1 MAFYVVYI
9 REAHPSDGWQ
19 MASNVREQ
27 VVFRAP
33 KSLGERDEVA
43 GACVRRLAI
52 EIPALIDDVDDAVEA
67 AYTGWPDRLYVIGR
81 DGRVVYKSAP
91 GPYGFDPSGV
101 AATLKRLAGS

>member
-19 MASNVREQ
+19 MASNVRER

-43 GACVRRLAI
+43 GACVRRLGI
-52 EIPALIDDVDDAVEA
+52 EIPALIDDVDDGVEA

-91 GPYGFDPSGV
+91 GPHGFDPSGV

>member
-33 KSLGERDEVA
+33 KSLGELDEVA
-43 GACVRRLAI
+43 GACVRRLGI
-52 EIPALIDDVDDAVEA
+52 EIPALIDDVDDAVES